1 MRRAMLAL
9 LLLGA
14 IPAVK
19 AHDSPWLELR
29 LQQQAPGRY
38 SWHWASRAADRAMLA
53 RLQVHWPQGCQAG
66 PGVLVCSDGL
76 HGRLE
81 VQGLAQ
87 TAGVANVRLGGPA
100 FEQRHVLTATQP
112 GVWLEVPPA
121 AGAAVGALDIDAR
134 VLLAYWQLGMV
145 HIFTGWDHLMFVLG
159 LAGLIGMGR
168 ALVLAL
174 TGFSVAHTLTLA
186 ASALGWLQV
195 PPLPVE
201 ACIALSIALVCSE
214 ALKSRDTLARRAP
227 FVLAF
232 SFGLVHGLGFAGGL
246 LEIGLPASRALAA
259 LLGFN
264 LGVETGQ
271 LAVVALA
278 WMAVRAARSA
288 AWAAQARAGLLWSM
302 GAVSAYWSV
311 ERLSAILAQEIY
323 K

>member
-1 MRRAMLAL
+1 MLAL
-9 LLLGA
+9 VLLGA
-14 IPAVK
+14 LPAVE

-29 LQQQAPGRY
+29 LQQQAPGLY
-38 SWHWASRAADRAMLA
+38 GWHWASRAADRDMLA
-53 RLQVHWPQGCQAG
+53 RLRVQWPQGCQAG
-66 PGVLVCSDGL
+66 PDVLACTNGL

-87 TAGVANVRLGGPA
+87 TAGVANVRLSGPA

-112 GVWLEVPPA
+112 GVWLDAPSA
-121 AGAAVGALDIDAR
+121 AGSSTGAMNIDAR

-159 LAGLIGMGR
+159 LTGLIGMGR

-186 ASALGWLQV
+186 ASALGWLQI
-195 PPLPVE
+195 PALPVE

-227 FVLAF
+227 FLLAF
-232 SFGLVHGLGFAGGL
+232 SFGLAHGLGFAGGL
-246 LEIGLPASRALAA
+246 IEIGLPGSRALAA

-278 WMAVRAARSA
+278 WMAVRAARST
-288 AWAAQARAGLLWSM
+288 AWAAKARAGLLWAMGSM
-302 GAVSAYWSV
+302 SACWSV
-311 ERLSAILAQEIY
+311 ERISAILAQEIY